1 MKPSRNLDLYPLW
14 TAMVTPL
21 TEDGQVDYPALTAL
35 LRAQEKAKNGVVIL
49 GSTGEA
55 LNLDLD
61 EKKKI
66 LQHALALDLDIPLMA
81 GVGGINPHDTQHW
94 IEYLNTLDLD
104 AYMLVT
110 PLYAKPGP
118 EGQYQWFKTMMDVS
132 SKPVILYNVPGR
144 TAVALSSEALARL
157 KDHPKLYGVK
167 EASGS
172 ITEFKRYKAAAPN
185 TKIFCGDDALAPFFI
200 ASGAAGLISVA
211 SNVWPEVAH
220 KVVDSCLQGH
230 FSATETWKECSD
242 ALFIVSN
249 PVPVKSLLFH
259 LGKIKTPQMRLPLNH
274 HDLKQIDPLLQANTA
289 AEALFN

>member
-1 MKPSRNLDLYPLW
+1 MKASRKLDLYPLW

-21 TEDGQVDYPALTAL
+21 LDDGKVDYPALEEL
-35 LRAQEKAKNGVVIL
+35 LRAQEKAKNGVVII

-55 LNLDLD
+55 LNLDMA

-66 LQHALALDLDIPLMA
+66 LAAALALNLNIPLMA
-81 GVGGINPHDTQHW
+81 GVGGCNLHETLAW

-110 PLYAKPGP
+110 PLYAKPGT
-118 EGQYQWFKTMMDVS
+118 EGQYQWFKTLMDAS
-132 SKPVILYNVPGR
+132 AKPVILYNVPGR
-144 TAVALSSEALARL
+144 TAVALSSDALARL

-172 ITEFKRYKAAAPN
+172 IMEFKRYHAAAPA

-200 ASGAAGLISVA
+200 ASGAVGLISVA
-211 SNVWPEVAH
+211 SNVWPEITH
-220 KVVDSCLQGH
+220 QVVDQCLQGK

-242 ALFIVSN
+242 ALFIASN

-259 LGKIKTPQMRLPLNH
+259 LGKIKSPQMRLPLCH
-274 HDLKQIDPLLQANTA
+274 QDLKQIDPLLQANQA
-289 AEALFN
+289 AQGLFN